1 MEREEILASLEK
13 LLADLSVDVR
23 YEKGEF
29 VGGFY
34 RYKGKEQLIIN
45 KGLTVEQ
52 KVNIIASELK
62 TNWGLDDLYVDPALR
77 EVIENASRLA

>member
-34 RYKGKEQLIIN
+34 RYKAKEQLIIN

-62 TNWGLDDLYVDPALR
+62 TNWGLDDLYVVPALR

>member
-29 VGGFY
+29 VGGFC

-45 KGLTVEQ
+45 NGLTVEQ

-62 TNWGLDDLYVDPALR
+62 TNWGLDDLYVVPALR